1 VTKLIVY
8 GGPLTRRH
16 TFYAAE
22 DLVEDAQR
30 EAVRIA
36 LARERVN
43 GKPLVHIAHGPR
55 CAL

>member
-30 EAVRIA
+30 EAVR
-36 LARERVN
+36 ARERVH
-43 GKPLVHIAHGPR
+43 GKPLALVHIAHGPR
-55 CAL
+55 CEL